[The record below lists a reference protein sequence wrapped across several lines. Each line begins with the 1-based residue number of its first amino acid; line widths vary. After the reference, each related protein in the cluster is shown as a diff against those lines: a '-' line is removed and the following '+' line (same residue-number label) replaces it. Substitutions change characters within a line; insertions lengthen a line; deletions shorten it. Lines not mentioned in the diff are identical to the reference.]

1 MIYKKDKYLKINS
14 KVSVMG
20 GGVHNHCEEFS
31 KTFKGL
37 AGSHNH
43 SSPTYR
49 EQVYNAVYVILSNKE
64 GEIEI
69 HKNRNEGITGK
80 VNGEEFLDAA
90 LKILAHKLYNGTAE
104 VFQEAFIQ
112 DAKKRLQK
120 VLKKHSK
127 VERMVQ

>member
-1 MIYKKDKYLKINS
+1 M
-14 KVSVMG
+14 VP
-20 GGVHNHCEEFS
+20 
-31 KTFKGL
+31 
-37 AGSHNH
+37 HNH
-43 SSPTYR
+43 SKSFNTKISGDYGIGGGSHSHTFPSYR
-49 EQVYNAVYVILSNKE
+49 EQVHNAVYVILSNMD

-69 HKNRNEGITGK
+69 HKNRDDGITGK
-80 VNGEEFLDAA
+80 VTGEEFLDAA